1 MKAVKRRSSEKSD
14 GHGKKTR
21 ASNNEKFTSKY
32 FSSSGEADE
41 TSDGNETDSSKSS
54 SRLPFH
60 FFNRPCSDLAKALLG
75 KKFVRKMPDGNT
87 MAATIVET
95 EAYLGGEDKAAHSYN
110 GKRTERN
117 EAMYM
122 KPGTIYVYNIY
133 GMYTCINISSQG
145 TILSF
150 IFAIYCEGKCKKRF
164 ESKWRFA
171 GYEYLVGAN

>member
-14 GHGKKTR
+14 DYGKKTR
-21 ASNNEKFTSKY
+21 GSNNENFTSKY
-32 FSSSGEADE
+32 FNSSEEAAA
-41 TSDGNETDSSKSS
+41 TSDGNETDTSKSTP
-54 SRLPFH
+54 RLPFQ

-87 MAATIVET
+87 MTATIVET

-145 TILSF
+145 TVLSF
-150 IFAIYCEGKCKKRF
+150 IFTIYCEGNCKKRF
-164 ESKWRFA
+164 EIKWRF
-171 GYEYLVGAN
+171 VG

>member
-1 MKAVKRRSSEKSD
+1 MMKALKRRSSEKSAS
-14 GHGKKTR
+14 HQKKAR
-21 ASNNEKFTSKY
+21 SSNDEETTGTSKY
-32 FSSSGEADE
+32 FNSSEEADA
-41 TSDGNETDSSKSS
+41 TSDGNEADASKTSSK
-54 SRLPFH
+54 LPFQ

-87 MAATIVET
+87 VAATIVET

-145 TILSF
+145 TILSV
-150 IFAIYCEGKCKKRF
+150 ITHNCRF
-164 ESKWRFA
+164 
-171 GYEYLVGAN
+171 LVHT